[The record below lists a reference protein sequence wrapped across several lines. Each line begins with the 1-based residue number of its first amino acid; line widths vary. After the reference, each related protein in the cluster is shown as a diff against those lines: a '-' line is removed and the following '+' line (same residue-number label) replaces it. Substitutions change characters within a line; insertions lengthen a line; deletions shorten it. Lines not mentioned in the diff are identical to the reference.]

1 MRNPQSATPTIT
13 FALLLI
19 GHGHVAR
26 RFAALLD
33 EQRPVLAR
41 RYGIRTRV
49 VGIKTRHSSPQPTID
64 FIREACVRHAGAA
77 RAGRL
82 VVVETTTLD
91 VGRGEPATSHVR
103 AALAGGAHVITT
115 NKGPV
120 AFAYRSLVRAAE
132 RAGRRFLF
140 EGAVMDGVPI
150 FNLARELLPALRIAA
165 FRGIVNSTTNFI
177 LSGLEA
183 GARFDALLRQMQ
195 ARGIAE
201 ADPSL
206 DLEGWDAAAK
216 TAALANVLL
225 DARITPYQ
233 VAREGISAATARR
246 ALEARRHGRRLKL
259 VAEAARGRGG
269 VSAKVALEE
278 VPADHLFA
286 HVDGQQNMLVL
297 QTDLLDSI
305 GVVQAGGGL
314 THTAY
319 ALLSDLV
326 AVGRSVIA
334 APAIRQSPTT
344 TRRRR
349 TPSPRARR

>member
-1 MRNPQSATPTIT
+1 
-13 FALLLI
+13 
-19 GHGHVAR
+19 
-26 RFAALLD
+26 
-33 EQRPVLAR
+33 
-41 RYGIRTRV
+41 
-49 VGIKTRHSSPQPTID
+49 
-64 FIREACVRHAGAA
+64 
-77 RAGRL
+77 
-82 VVVETTTLD
+82 
-91 VGRGEPATSHVR
+91 
-103 AALAGGAHVITT
+103 VITT

-150 FNLARELLPALRIAA
+150 FNFARELLPAVRVAA

-206 DLEGWDAAAK
+206 DLDGWDAAAK

-225 DARITPYQ
+225 DAR
-233 VAREGISAATARR
+233 AARR
-246 ALEARRHGRRLKL
+246 R
-259 VAEAARGRGG
+259 RGG

-278 VPADHLFA
+278 VPADDFFA

-326 AVGRSVIA
+326 AVARSIIA

-349 TPSPRARR
+349 TPSPRGRR

>member
-1 MRNPQSATPTIT
+1 
-13 FALLLI
+13 
-19 GHGHVAR
+19 
-26 RFAALLD
+26 
-33 EQRPVLAR
+33 
-41 RYGIRTRV
+41 
-49 VGIKTRHSSPQPTID
+49 
-64 FIREACVRHAGAA
+64 
-77 RAGRL
+77 
-82 VVVETTTLD
+82 
-91 VGRGEPATSHVR
+91 
-103 AALAGGAHVITT
+103 
-115 NKGPV
+115 
-120 AFAYRSLVRAAE
+120 
-132 RAGRRFLF
+132 
-140 EGAVMDGVPI
+140 MDGVPI

-183 GARFDALLRQMQ
+183 GARFDALLREMQ

-278 VPADHLFA
+278 GPADHLFA

-326 AVGRSVIA
+326 AVARSIIA